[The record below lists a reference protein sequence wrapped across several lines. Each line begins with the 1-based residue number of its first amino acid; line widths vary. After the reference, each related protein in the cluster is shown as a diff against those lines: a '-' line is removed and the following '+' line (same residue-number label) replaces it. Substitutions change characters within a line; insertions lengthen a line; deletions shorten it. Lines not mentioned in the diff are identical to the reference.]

1 MDMSL
6 GKLQELVMDS
16 EAWRAAVHGVA
27 KSQTLPSNWMD
38 LILFYVIIN
47 GIMLLISL
55 FDSLLLVYINVTGF
69 YMLILFPSP

>member
-6 GKLQELVMDS
+6 GKLRELVMDS
-16 EAWRAAVHGVA
+16 EAWRAVVHGVA

>member
-16 EAWRAAVHGVA
+16 EAWRAAVYGVA